1 MGYQWQTS
9 TKGLPPKRFQA
20 DRLASFKLLRGRW
33 HDRQVTLCACDLL
46 RLDGGGSSA
55 GSRSSAARPCSLSL
69 SARAY
74 LACATFEEP
83 GDVLSKTGGSR
94 PHLTGA
100 VRDRNGPRAPQGEP
114 PCLGC

>member
-46 RLDGGGSSA
+46 RLDGGVLRREPLERREA
-55 GSRSSAARPCSLSL
+55 L
-69 SARAY
+69 
-74 LACATFEEP
+74 LA
-83 GDVLSKTGGSR
+83 
-94 PHLTGA
+94 
-100 VRDRNGPRAPQGEP
+100 
-114 PCLGC
+114 